1 MASRPAAR
9 SPVSAVRLRA
19 LQIWTATG
27 NWLSWPV
34 CRSPPWVIVRSVEPK
49 RIRRPRGAGLFICVR
64 RALSAPVRLAFVAL
78 ALSVAA
84 FAQQPL
90 TDEQVAAAIALGKS
104 GAAPVVR
111 VGASR
116 DFDVTIAGPIGRIA
130 AAAAYAV
137 KQFRP
142 FEPANVTP
150 AMRAPTFVVT
160 VVATYNSRY
169 LGPTR
174 IVLQRKDAKGV
185 EGAIS
190 PISQEQTLDV
200 TALGRDATFDRLP
213 DGEFDVVVVTTDTPQ
228 RFAVSA
234 QMRAKIR

>member
-1 MASRPAAR
+1 MFI
-9 SPVSAVRLRA
+9 PVRCA
-19 LQIWTATG
+19 LA
-27 NWLSWPV
+27 
-34 CRSPPWVIVRSVEPK
+34 
-49 RIRRPRGAGLFICVR
+49 
-64 RALSAPVRLAFVAL
+64 APVRLAFVAL

-104 GAAPVVR
+104 GTVPVVR

-116 DFDVTIAGPIGRIA
+116 DFDVTIAGPTGRIA
-130 AAAAYAV
+130 AAAVYAV

-150 AMRAPTFVVT
+150 EMRAPNFVVT
-160 VVATYNSRY
+160 VLATYNSRY
-169 LGPTR
+169 LVPTR

-185 EGAIS
+185 EGAIY
-190 PISQEQTLDV
+190 PISQEQTLDR

-213 DGEFDVVVVTTDTPQ
+213 EGEFDVVVVTTDTPQ

-234 QMRAKIR
+234 QIARADPVSLARSGCDR